1 MASLLRTDK
10 TKIPYL
16 VIKSNNKVN
25 LCGFKFAAYKFVLTK
40 TWIMTEQDIL
50 KALSNVQEPDLGK
63 DLVTLNMVKDI
74 TIDGNDLSFTIVLTT
89 PACPMKD
96 MMANA
101 STNAVKL
108 LVNKEANVKVNFT
121 SKTTSLRE
129 GGNNQLPG
137 VKNIIAVVSG
147 KGGVGKSTVSANLA
161 LALSAG
167 GAKVGLM
174 DADIYGPSVPIM
186 FGVRGER
193 PQMKDGGN
201 GKGLI
206 VPLEK
211 YGIKLM
217 SIGLLVDDK
226 NAVVWR
232 GPMASSA
239 IRQFITDVE
248 WGELD
253 YLVIDMPPGTGDI
266 HLTMVQTVPVTGVVV
281 VTTPQAVALAD
292 AKKGIAMFGQTQIKV
307 PIIGLVENMSWFTP
321 AELPDNKYYLFGKD
335 GGKNLAE
342 EYELPFLGH
351 IPLVQSIRE
360 GGDAGVPALVGSE
373 SLTKAAFM
381 EFAAKTVRSIAM
393 RNANFAPTSVVEIV
407 E

>member
-1 MASLLRTDK
+1 MVNFAS
-10 TKIPYL
+10 Y
-16 VIKSNNKVN
+16 
-25 LCGFKFAAYKFVLTK
+25 FFALTK
-40 TWIMTEQDIL
+40 TWKMTEQQIL
-50 KALSNVQEPDLGK
+50 QALSNVQEPDLGK

-74 TIDGNDLSFTIVLTT
+74 LIDGHKVSFTLVLTT

-101 STNAVKL
+101 CTNAIKL
-108 LVNKEANVKVNFT
+108 LVNKVAQVSVHFT
-121 SKTTSLRE
+121 AQTTTIRKDT
-129 GGNNQLPG
+129 NTQLPG

-161 LALSAG
+161 LALAAG

-193 PQMKDGGN
+193 PLMKDAGN
-201 GKGLI
+201 GKGMI

-292 AKKGIAMFGQTQIKV
+292 AKKGIAMFGQAQVKV

-321 AELPDNKYYLFGKD
+321 AELPENKYYLFGKE
-335 GGKNLAE
+335 GGKRLAE
-342 EYELPFLGH
+342 EYDLTFLGQ
-351 IPLVQSIRE
+351 IPLIQSIRE
-360 GGDAGVPALVGSE
+360 GGDHGVPALVSE
-373 SLTKAAFM
+373 DAATRNAFM
-381 EFAAKTVRSIAM
+381 DFASRTVRSIAM
-393 RNANFAPTSVVEIV
+393 RNANMAPTKVVEIV
-407 E
+407 EQ